1 VTDRA
6 SLVQQFD
13 DPAFYAGDPYPA
25 YAELRAND
33 PLARH
38 PGGFRIV
45 SRHADVLRISRD
57 PETFCSGRG
66 ILLMDIG
73 RDLPE
78 IPGALLYVDPPLHT
92 RYREL
97 VNPSFTGARV
107 RALEPWVRELARGL
121 IARIEPG
128 VPIDVVEHVTVPFPL
143 LVIAE
148 LLGVPAEDRDR
159 FHQWSDAM
167 IEATNAPGGVPS
179 GESAVLLGDFVAYLL
194 EVFADRRAH
203 PRPDLVTEL
212 LEAEVDGQRLEDG
225 ELLMFCIQLLVA
237 GNETT
242 RNLLSAGLVAFA
254 GSPGEWTRLR
264 EDAALVPTAAEEL
277 LRFTSPVIS
286 FLRTATRPVEVGGVD
301 VDEGEHLLLLY
312 ASANRDEAVFGDSA
326 ERFDVGRHPN
336 HHVAFGFGA
345 HFCLG
350 AALARLETRVFLE
363 ELVARFGRI
372 EVSGP
377 VVRTPSTVIAGVTR
391 AELAFGGPSNSTRS
405 AGSHHS

>member
-1 VTDRA
+1 MKSGA

-13 DPAFYAGDPYPA
+13 DPAFYAGDPFPA
-25 YAELRAND
+25 YAELRAHD

-38 PGGFRIV
+38 PAGFRIV

-57 PETFCSGRG
+57 PETFCSSRG

-73 RDLPE
+73 RELPDT
-78 IPGALLYVDPPLHT
+78 PGALLYVDPPQHT

-107 RALEPWVRELARGL
+107 RALEPWVRDLARDL
-121 IARIEPG
+121 IARIEPD
-128 VPIDVVEHVTVPFPL
+128 VPLDVVADVTVPYPL

-159 FHQWSDAM
+159 FHRWSDAM
-167 IEATNAPGGVPS
+167 IEATNAPGGAPS
-179 GESAVLLGDFVAYLL
+179 DESAVLLGDFVNYLL

-212 LEAEVDGQRLEDG
+212 LEATVGGQRLEDG
-225 ELLMFCIQLLVA
+225 ELLMLCIQLLVA

-254 GSPGEWTRLR
+254 SDPGEWTRLR
-264 EDAALVPTAAEEL
+264 EDPSLVPSAGEEL
-277 LRFTSPVIS
+277 LRYTSPVIS
-286 FLRTATRPVEVGGVD
+286 FMRTATRPVEVGGV
-301 VDEGEHLLLLY
+301 VIREGEHLLLLY
-312 ASANRDEAVFGDSA
+312 ASANRDEAVFGDSG

-336 HHVAFGFGA
+336 HHVGFGFGA

-363 ELVARFGRI
+363 ELLARFGRI
-372 EVSGP
+372 ETAGSVI
-377 VVRTPSTVIAGVTR
+377 RTPSTVIAGVTR
-391 AELAFGGPSNSTRS
+391 AELVFGG
-405 AGSHHS
+405 

>member
-1 VTDRA
+1 MTDRA
-6 SLVQQFD
+6 SPTQQFD

-25 YAELRAND
+25 YAELRAHD

-38 PGGFRIV
+38 PSGGFRIV

-73 RDLPE
+73 RELPE
-78 IPGALLYVDPPLHT
+78 VPGALLYVDPPLHT

-107 RALEPWVRELARGL
+107 RALEPWIRELARDL

-128 VPIDVVEHVTVPFPL
+128 VPLDVVEHVTVPFPL

-159 FHQWSDAM
+159 FHRWSDAM
-167 IEATNAPGGVPS
+167 IEATNAPGGAPS
-179 GESAVLLGDFVAYLL
+179 DESAALLGDFVNYLL
-194 EVFADRRAH
+194 EVFADRRAR

-212 LEAEVDGQRLEDG
+212 IGAEVDGERLDDG

-254 GSPGEWTRLR
+254 ASPGEWTRLR
-264 EDAALVPTAAEEL
+264 DDPALLSSASEEL
-277 LRFTSPVIS
+277 LRYTSPVIS
-286 FLRTATRPVEVGGVD
+286 FLRTATRPVEVGGVGIE
-301 VDEGEHLLLLY
+301 EGEHLLLLY
-312 ASANRDEAVFGDSA
+312 ASANRDERVFGESA
-326 ERFDVGRHPN
+326 ERLDVGRHPN
-336 HHVAFGFGA
+336 HHVGFGFGA

-363 ELVARFGRI
+363 ELRARFGRI
-372 EVSGP
+372 EVAGP

-391 AELAFGGPSNSTRS
+391 AELAFL
-405 AGSHHS
+405 A

>member
-1 VTDRA
+1 MTDRA
-6 SLVQQFD
+6 SLVEQFD
-13 DPAFYAGDPYPA
+13 DPAFYAGDPYPV
-25 YAELRAND
+25 YAELRAHD

-38 PGGFRIV
+38 PSGRFRVV

-57 PETFCSGRG
+57 PGTFCSGRG
-66 ILLMDIG
+66 VLLMDIG
-73 RDLPE
+73 RELPDV
-78 IPGALLYVDPPLHT
+78 PGALLYVDPPQHT
-92 RYREL
+92 RYRAL

-107 RALEPWVRELARGL
+107 RALEPWVRELARDL

-128 VPIDVVEHVTVPFPL
+128 MPIDVVEHVTVPFPL

-179 GESAVLLGDFVAYLL
+179 DESAALLGDFVTYLL
-194 EVFADRRAH
+194 EVFADRRAR

-212 LEAEVDGQRLEDG
+212 LDARVDGERLEDG

-254 GSPGEWTRLR
+254 ASPGEWTRLR
-264 EDAALVPTAAEEL
+264 EDPALVPAAAEEL

-286 FLRTATRPVEVGGVD
+286 FLRTATRPVDVGGVD
-301 VDEGEHLLLLY
+301 VESGEHLLLLY
-312 ASANRDEAVFGDSA
+312 ASANRDEAVFGESA
-326 ERFDVGRHPN
+326 GRFDVGRHPN
-336 HHVAFGFGA
+336 HHVGFGFGA

-363 ELVARFGRI
+363 EMLARFGRI
-372 EVSGP
+372 EVAGP

-391 AELAFGGPSNSTRS
+391 AELSFLA
-405 AGSHHS
+405 

>member
-1 VTDRA
+1 MTDLA
-6 SLVQQFD
+6 ALVEQLD
-13 DPAFYAGDPYPA
+13 DPAFYADDPFPV
-25 YAELRAND
+25 YAELRAHD

-45 SRHADVLRISRD
+45 SRHTDVLRISRD
-57 PETFCSGRG
+57 PEAFCSGRG

-73 RDLPE
+73 RELPDT
-78 IPGALLYVDPPLHT
+78 PGALLYVDPPQHT

-107 RALEPWVRELARGL
+107 RALESWVRDLARGL
-121 IARIEPG
+121 IERIDPG
-128 VPIDVVEHVTVPFPL
+128 TPIDIVEHVTVPFPL

-159 FHQWSDAM
+159 FQAWSDAM
-167 IEATNAPGGVPS
+167 IRATNEPGGVPDDDS
-179 GESAVLLGDFVAYLL
+179 SWQLGEFVNYLL
-194 EVFADRRAH
+194 EVFVDRRAH

-212 LEAEVDGQRLEDG
+212 IGATVDGERLDDG

-242 RNLLSAGLVAFA
+242 RNLLSAGLLAFA
-254 GSPGEWTRLR
+254 ASPKQWDRLR
-264 EDAALVPTAAEEL
+264 EDPALVPSAAEEL
-277 LRFTSPVIS
+277 LRYTSPVIS
-286 FLRTATRPVEVGGVD
+286 FMRTATRPVEVGGIPIE
-301 VDEGEHLLLLY
+301 EGEHLLLLY
-312 ASANRDEAVFGDSA
+312 ASANRDEAVFGPTA

-336 HHVAFGFGA
+336 HHVGFGFGA

-363 ELVARFGRI
+363 ELLARFVRI
-372 EVSGP
+372 EVAGP
-377 VVRTPSTVIAGVTR
+377 VIRTPSTVIAGVTR
-391 AELAFGGPSNSTRS
+391 AELVLS
-405 AGSHHS
+405 A